1 MTIYR
6 SIGSNSRASPKLGEF
21 CVFWVLGLNVLN
33 SGLLADLLRRADS
46 YNSYNMPSRSSFYS
60 MTFLRYSWL
69 LIRNIGCVFSFILQL
84 KINLNL
90 KFRNIG
96 FANELPLLGL
106 ANRLMAIK
114 DEDKAIEAI
123 MQCLDESRIKTDES
137 KKISIIANY
146 R

>member
-1 MTIYR
+1 MSDKNY
-6 SIGSNSRASPKLGEF
+6 
-21 CVFWVLGLNVLN
+21 
-33 SGLLADLLRRADS
+33 
-46 YNSYNMPSRSSFYS
+46 
-60 MTFLRYSWL
+60 
-69 LIRNIGCVFSFILQL
+69 RNILTYKDTDFLYSTSFLY
-84 KINLNL
+84 L

-123 MQCLDESRIKTDES
+123 MQCLEESRIKTDES

-146 R
+146 RYAIMTFIPYIA

>member
-1 MTIYR
+1 MH
-6 SIGSNSRASPKLGEF
+6 
-21 CVFWVLGLNVLN
+21 
-33 SGLLADLLRRADS
+33 
-46 YNSYNMPSRSSFYS
+46 
-60 MTFLRYSWL
+60 
-69 LIRNIGCVFSFILQL
+69 
-84 KINLNL
+84 L

-123 MQCLDESRIKTDES
+123 MQCLEESRIKTDES

-146 R
+146 RYVILALIQIYLKRGKQTLVRVLITEAFI

>member
-1 MTIYR
+1 MGIFKDTDFLH
-6 SIGSNSRASPKLGEF
+6 ST
-21 CVFWVLGLNVLN
+21 
-33 SGLLADLLRRADS
+33 
-46 YNSYNMPSRSSFYS
+46 SFLY
-60 MTFLRYSWL
+60 
-69 LIRNIGCVFSFILQL
+69 
-84 KINLNL
+84 L

-123 MQCLDESRIKTDES
+123 MQCLEESRIKTDES

-146 R
+146 RYAIMTFIPYIEGYFSSQKQLLLSV

>member
-1 MTIYR
+1 MIPNK
-6 SIGSNSRASPKLGEF
+6 ICVPQSRPAKDTDFHLIHIF
-21 CVFWVLGLNVLN
+21 L
-33 SGLLADLLRRADS
+33 
-46 YNSYNMPSRSSFYS
+46 YS
-60 MTFLRYSWL
+60 
-69 LIRNIGCVFSFILQL
+69 
-84 KINLNL
+84 

-123 MQCLDESRIKTDES
+123 MQCLEESRIKTDES

-146 R
+146 RYVIMTFIPNITG

>member
-1 MTIYR
+1 MCTSEHFDTR
-6 SIGSNSRASPKLGEF
+6 HR
-21 CVFWVLGLNVLN
+21 
-33 SGLLADLLRRADS
+33 
-46 YNSYNMPSRSSFYS
+46 
-60 MTFLRYSWL
+60 
-69 LIRNIGCVFSFILQL
+69 FSFNPHLFVF
-84 KINLNL
+84 

-123 MQCLDESRIKTDES
+123 MQCLEESRIKTDES

-146 R
+146 RYVIMTFIPNIAGYYHRTNFSLI